1 MRHASATQQTCHP
14 PRPGTWRLLAPLVL
28 AMGLGACMTAHG
40 ASTPPE
46 RPPAGTEVDETRSV
60 AQRPRA
66 PASCLS
72 VQLNGVTVLLDRD
85 ALARQAAAKPTQWK
99 TEAERMALIEG
110 RRAAALLEATGTA
123 RDTHGCMQ
131 VTQALDGED
140 QSVLLAH
147 LERGQATVLAP
158 GAAKEAVAAVSI
170 RYLGTR
176 CGPTCGRGHIMV
188 SVPGQPRPFLVAD
201 WWVS

>member
-1 MRHASATQQTCHP
+1 MRHAFATQP
-14 PRPGTWRLLAPLVL
+14 PARPTRHRARRLLAHLVL
-28 AMGLGACMTAHG
+28 AMGLGAGMTAHG
-40 ASTPPE
+40 AGTPPE

-66 PASCLS
+66 AASCLS
-72 VQLNGVTVLLDRD
+72 VQLNGITVLLDRE

-110 RRAAALLEATGTA
+110 RRAAALLEAAGSA
-123 RDTHGCMQ
+123 RDGHGCSQ

-140 QSVLLAH
+140 QWVLLAH
-147 LERGQATVLAP
+147 LERGQAAVLPP
-158 GAAKEAVAAVSI
+158 GAREPVPAVSI

-188 SVPGQPRPFLVAD
+188 SVPGQARPFLVAD
-201 WWVS
+201 WWVA